1 MILMGNPAL
10 HITAVSGLITGPDDK
25 VLMVLSPRRGW
36 ELPGGQLDEGE
47 TLLNALTREVYEES
61 GVTIQAGM
69 LTCIHH
75 NLKSPPKLI
84 YGFLGSWVSGELETS
99 AESIETEWVARDQVL
114 DRISQPAMLER
125 TRDMLEFSGRIVY
138 RVYYTDPYIMVYQ
151 EYI

>member
-1 MILMGNPAL
+1 MGNPAL
-10 HITAVSGLITGPDDK
+10 HIAAVSGLITGPDDK

-61 GVTIQAGM
+61 GVTIQAGP
-69 LTCIHH
+69 LICIHH

-84 YGFLGSWVSGELETS
+84 YGFLGNWVSGELETS
-99 AESIETEWVARDQVL
+99 AESIETEWVARDRVL

-138 RVYYTDPYIMVYQ
+138 RVYYTDPYTMVYQ